1 MKKLIGIIGVLLMLA
16 MIPQQ
21 GQAQNYGAYLGALD
35 TLTNADTT
43 TYTVTVSGSKS
54 IISFGTNVTRI
65 SGTVAGTV
73 KLYGSVDGTNYTTYA
88 VDSLALSNSSVNFL
102 PLKLTSNPYQKYKLT
117 IITSGTQVCSQRT
130 YLIYRQL

>member
-16 MIPQQ
+16 FIPQQ
-21 GQAQNYGAYLGALD
+21 SNAQSGYLGALD

-43 TYTVTVSGSKS
+43 TYTVTVTGTRS

-65 SGTVAGTV
+65 SGTVAGTI
-73 KLYGSVDGTNYTTYA
+73 KLYGSVDGTNYTTHA

-117 IITSGTQVCSQRT
+117 IITSGTQACSQRT
-130 YLIYRQL
+130 YLIQRN